1 MAKRFDYGRM
11 AGTAAR
17 LLDRFNQGVITLT
30 RPGAETAGP
39 NPWDPPT
46 RDDDQIFVLAAT
58 VAAVTVDQANAKYI
72 DGTVITTADLV
83 ITCAVPPVLP
93 AMTDIVSVD
102 GQVRAIKKIVQVP
115 AAGVPVAF
123 KLFVQG

>member
-1 MAKRFDYGRM
+1 MAGFNYGRM

-30 RPGAETAGP
+30 RSGAATPGQ

-46 RDDDQIFVLAAT
+46 RDDDQIFVLTAT

-72 DGTVITTADLV
+72 DGTLITTADLV
-83 ITCAVPPVLP
+83 VTCAAPPIEP
-93 AMTDIVSVD
+93 AMTDILVVG
-102 GQVRAIKKIVQVP
+102 GQARTIKKVAQLP
-115 AAGVPVAF
+115 SAGVAVAF
-123 KLFVQG
+123 KLFIQG